1 MEIIILILFFLLLSA
16 FFSGSEIAF
25 ISANKLGVELK
36 KSSGSRR
43 GRIISDFY
51 QKADHFLG
59 VMLLGNNIALVAFTY
74 FMTRLLE
81 PLLSD
86 FLGSPFLFLI
96 TSTLLITGV
105 VLIFGE
111 FLPKTIFRVY
121 ANQILFSSAYPLSFF
136 RKILSPLSW
145 LVIKMSNL
153 ILKVFFRQGSFEQD
167 HSFTRHDLERF
178 VSGERPG
185 DNEQLDT
192 DLFRNALN
200 LKQIKVRDCMI
211 PRTEIKYVEITSD
224 LTDVIAVFRESGHSR
239 ILVIDGDID
248 SVIGYL
254 HHQSLFSIKGSLKKM
269 MMEIL
274 IVPEVLNIK
283 DLLLKFVKERIN
295 IACVVDEYG
304 GTSGVITLEDIL
316 EELFGEIEDEHD
328 QEDLLEKQINENEYL
343 FSGRL
348 EIDYINEKYPSIQL
362 PEGEYLTLSGYLT
375 MALGSIPEKGVTIEL
390 EGYKFTTELVTEKKI
405 ETVRVILPDPF

>member
-1 MEIIILILFFLLLSA
+1 MEIIIAILFFLLLSA

-36 KSSGSRR
+36 KSSGSRK

-74 FMTRLLE
+74 FMTRFLE
-81 PLLSD
+81 GV
-86 FLGSPFLFLI
+86 LGGYVIESTFLFLI
-96 TSTLLITGV
+96 TSTLIITGI
-105 VLIFGE
+105 VLVFGE
-111 FLPKTIFRVY
+111 FLPKTIFRIY
-121 ANQILFSSAYPLSFF
+121 ANQILFSSAYLLSFF

-145 LVIKMSNL
+145 VVIKISKL
-153 ILKVFFRQGSFEQD
+153 LLKYIFRQKSSEQE
-167 HSFTRHDLERF
+167 HTFTRHDLERF
-178 VSGERPG
+178 VSGESLG
-185 DNEQLDT
+185 SKDQLDT

-200 LKQIKVRDCMI
+200 LKEIRVRDCMI
-211 PRTEIKYVEITSD
+211 PRTEIKYIELSAELNEIIS
-224 LTDVIAVFRESGHSR
+224 VFRESGHSR
-239 ILVIDGDID
+239 ILVVDSDID
-248 SVIGYL
+248 NVIGYL
-254 HHQSLFSIKGSLKKM
+254 HHQSLFNKKGGVKKM
-269 MMEIL
+269 MMDIL

-283 DLLLKFVKERIN
+283 DLLLKFVRDRIY

-304 GTSGVITLEDIL
+304 GTSGLITLEDIL

-328 QEDLLEKQINENEYL
+328 QEDLLEKQISEKEFL

-348 EIDYINEKYPSIQL
+348 EIDYLNEKYPVLNI
-362 PEGEYLTLSGYLT
+362 PEGDYLTLSGYLT

-390 EGYKFTTELVTEKKI
+390 DGYKFTTELVTEKKI
-405 ETVRVILPDPF
+405 ETVKLELP